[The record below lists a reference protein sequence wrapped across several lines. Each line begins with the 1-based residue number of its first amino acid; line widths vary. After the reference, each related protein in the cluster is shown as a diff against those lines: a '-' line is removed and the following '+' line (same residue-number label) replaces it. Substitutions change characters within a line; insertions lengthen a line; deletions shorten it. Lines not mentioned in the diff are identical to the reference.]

1 MKTMDRRIAER
12 RHRVTEERARTRL
25 RFVIGLV
32 ALVALAA
39 AGFALVRSPLLS
51 VNRVT
56 VDATMDKR
64 TKLAAS

>member
-25 RFVIGLV
+25 RLVIGLV

-39 AGFALVRSPLLS
+39 AGFACTSD
-51 VNRVT
+51 T
-56 VDATMDKR
+56 ATPPR
-64 TKLAAS
+64 R